1 MFLFVGGT
9 CVLRTFYVHTCIMR
23 YMTRFSRFRAEGGI
37 KKTNSFMEIS
47 SASLRIF
54 FPVCGNILHYEVEG
68 EKMDFDINFLFS

>member
-1 MFLFVGGT
+1 
-9 CVLRTFYVHTCIMR
+9 
-23 YMTRFSRFRAEGGI
+23 MTRFSRFRAEGGI